1 MKKKLVE
8 KVSGKGELKKVIKKK
23 SKKIVENVTANSE
36 WEIQVEKA
44 SGKSE

>member
-1 MKKKLVE
+1 M
-8 KVSGKGELKKVIKKK
+8 SGKGELKKVFKQRVKKW
-23 SKKIVENVTANSE
+23 VENVTANSE